1 MCIMQ
6 TTEHKLWTMTDRKYS
21 VYFITVQCDYYYFQ
35 FFLFLIIVF
44 SLYEKNRH
52 LAQVSLQLR
61 LQLSYKITGMKL
73 WPIS

>member
-21 VYFITVQCDYYYFQ
+21 VCFITVQCDYYYFQ

-44 SLYEKNRH
+44 SLCEKKDIWHR
-52 LAQVSLQLR
+52 LACNLGYNLA
-61 LQLSYKITGMKL
+61 IKL
-73 WPIS
+73 LE